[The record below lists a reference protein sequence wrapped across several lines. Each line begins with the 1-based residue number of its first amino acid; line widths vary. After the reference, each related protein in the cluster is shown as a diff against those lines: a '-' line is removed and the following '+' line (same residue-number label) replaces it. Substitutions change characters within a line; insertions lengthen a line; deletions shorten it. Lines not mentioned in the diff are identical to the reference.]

1 MEIAVVCRVESKHMT
16 VVWPSGSRVGVAPK
30 VTDRRYAPSVR
41 LEYGSKSGAIFVDLF
56 TYATPIQSRAT
67 RNSNLADRNT
77 QPPTRNSQLA
87 TRITRSFH
95 HQLRH
100 RLLQAVEGQLKH
112 GKDLADD
119 PYGAGVVPHGSRHGI

>member
-1 MEIAVVCRVESKHMT
+1 VGIAVVCRVESKHMT
-16 VVWPSGSRVGVAPK
+16 VIWPSGSRVGVAPK
-30 VTDRRYAPSVR
+30 FTDRGYAPSAR

-56 TYATPIQSRAT
+56 TSVTPKPVSF
-67 RNSNLADRNT
+67 DP
-77 QPPTRNSQLA
+77 QPV
-87 TRITRSFH
+87 TRSLH

-100 RLLQAVEGQLKH
+100 RLFQAVQGQLKH